1 MEWTAPLQIFTY
13 WFIAIA
19 IGLVFFRKETFS
31 FNTNF
36 DLRRKILLGASL
48 LIVAFN
54 AFVYSNSTY
63 DGGRSID
70 LASVIVFAVGNG
82 IAETF
87 MFYFFFVMGE
97 KLAQKLSSDSW
108 QLIPK
113 QTEFITAILFF
124 MIYSG
129 FIHGLF
135 WLDLLPEH
143 VNQASPL
150 KPLFMPT
157 QILIATSW
165 ALSFFWYR
173 DLPSVFVLH
182 GLVDLTMI
190 MNVKFT
196 LFG

>member
-1 MEWTAPLQIFTY
+1 MKIFTY

-19 IGLVFFRKETFS
+19 VGLVFFRKETFS
-31 FNTNF
+31 YNTNF
-36 DLRRKILLGASL
+36 DLRRKILLAASVV
-48 LIVAFN
+48 IVAFN
-54 AFVYSNSTY
+54 AFVYSSSTF
-63 DGGRSID
+63 DGGRSLD
-70 LASVIVFAVGNG
+70 LASVVLFTVGNG

-87 MFYFFFVMGE
+87 MFYAFFVLGE
-97 KLAQKLSSDSW
+97 KLMGLLTKNPWAL
-108 QLIPK
+108 
-113 QTEFITAILFF
+113 FIAGFVCF

-129 FIHGLF
+129 FIHALF

-157 QILIATSW
+157 QILIAGSW

-182 GLVDLTMI
+182 GLVDLTMAL
-190 MNVKFT
+190 NVKFS
-196 LFG
+196 LLG

>member
-1 MEWTAPLQIFTY
+1 MEWSAPMKIFTY
-13 WFIAIA
+13 WFIAMV

-31 FNTNF
+31 FNTTF
-36 DLRRKILLGASL
+36 DLRRKVLLGTSL

-54 AFVYSNSTY
+54 AFVYTNSTF
-63 DGGRSID
+63 DGGRSLDI
-70 LASVIVFAVGNG
+70 ASVIIFTVGNG
-82 IAETF
+82 IAETYL
-87 MFYFFFVMGE
+87 FYFFFVMGE
-97 KLAQKLSSDSW
+97 KFSQKLSSDSW

-143 VNQASPL
+143 VNQASSL

-190 MNVKFT
+190 LNVKFS

>member
-1 MEWTAPLQIFTY
+1 MKIFTY
-13 WFIAIA
+13 WFIAMV

-31 FNTNF
+31 FNTTF
-36 DLRRKILLGASL
+36 DLRRKVLLGTSL

-54 AFVYSNSTY
+54 AFVYTNSTF
-63 DGGRSID
+63 DGGRSLDI
-70 LASVIVFAVGNG
+70 ASVIIFTVGNG
-82 IAETF
+82 IAETYL
-87 MFYFFFVMGE
+87 FYFFFVMGE
-97 KLAQKLSSDSW
+97 KFSQKLSSDSW

-143 VNQASPL
+143 VNQASSL

-190 MNVKFT
+190 LNVKFS

>member
-1 MEWTAPLQIFTY
+1 MEWSVPMKIFTY
-13 WFIAIA
+13 WFIAIV
-19 IGLVFFRKETFS
+19 IGLVFFRKEAFG

-36 DLRRKILLGASL
+36 DVRRKVLLGFSL

-54 AFVYSNSTY
+54 AWVYTSSTF
-63 DGGRSID
+63 DGGRPLDI
-70 LASVIVFAVGNG
+70 ASVIVFTVGNG

-87 MFYFFFVMGE
+87 IFYAMFVAGE
-97 KLAQKLSSDSW
+97 KLAGMVTKSPWVL
-108 QLIPK
+108 
-113 QTEFITAILFF
+113 FITGFIFF
-124 MIYSG
+124 MVYSG
-129 FIHGLF
+129 LIHGLF
-135 WLDLLPEH
+135 WIDLLPEH

-157 QILIATSW
+157 QILIAGSW
-165 ALSFFWYR
+165 ALCFFWYR

-190 MNVKFT
+190 LNVTFS

>member
-1 MEWTAPLQIFTY
+1 MEWSAPMKIFTY
-13 WFIAIA
+13 WFIALA
-19 IGLVFFRKETFS
+19 VGLVFFRKETFS
-31 FNTNF
+31 YNTNF
-36 DLRRKILLGASL
+36 DLRRKILLAASVV
-48 LIVAFN
+48 IVAFN
-54 AFVYSNSTY
+54 AFVYSNSTF
-63 DGGRSID
+63 DGGRSLD
-70 LASVIVFAVGNG
+70 LASVVLFTVGNG

-87 MFYFFFVMGE
+87 MFYAFFVLGE
-97 KLAQKLSSDSW
+97 KLMGLLTKNPWAL
-108 QLIPK
+108 
-113 QTEFITAILFF
+113 FIAGFVGF

-129 FIHGLF
+129 FIHAVF

-157 QILIATSW
+157 QILIAGSW

-182 GLVDLTMI
+182 GLVDLTMAL
-190 MNVKFT
+190 NVKFS

>member
-1 MEWTAPLQIFTY
+1 MEWTVPMKIFTY
-13 WFIAIA
+13 WFIAIV
-19 IGLVFFRKETFS
+19 IGLLFFRKETFS
-31 FNTNF
+31 FNTDF

-48 LIVAFN
+48 LIVACN
-54 AFVYSNSTY
+54 AYVYSNSTF
-63 DGGRSID
+63 DGGRQLDI
-70 LASVIVFAVGNG
+70 ASVLVFTVGNG

-97 KLAQKLSSDSW
+97 KLAGM
-108 QLIPK
+108 
-113 QTEFITAILFF
+113 ITKNAWVLFFAGLLLF

-182 GLVDLTMI
+182 GLVDLTMA
-190 MNVKFT
+190 MNVKFS
-196 LFG
+196 LFM

>member
-1 MEWTAPLQIFTY
+1 MKIFTY
-13 WFIAIA
+13 WFIAIV
-19 IGLVFFRKETFS
+19 IGLLFFRKETFS
-31 FNTNF
+31 FNTDF

-48 LIVAFN
+48 LIVACN
-54 AFVYSNSTY
+54 AYVYSNSTF
-63 DGGRSID
+63 DGGRQLDI
-70 LASVIVFAVGNG
+70 ASVLVFTVGNG

-182 GLVDLTMI
+182 GLVDLTMA
-190 MNVKFT
+190 MNVKFS
-196 LFG
+196 LFM